1 MLFVNGARPE
11 APTDISHAAGWN
23 RLLLTITVFAGNPL
37 ARLSLFYFLWFGSLG
52 VLIPY
57 WTLYLKG
64 RGLSYDVGGAVGSL
78 LSGYT
83 WAHFGPEDTFVISGF
98 FALLGGAVVW
108 ATLSGRG
115 EG

>member
-11 APTDISHAAGWN
+11 APTDISHAAGWY

-57 WTLYLKG
+57 WVLSLIEE
-64 RGLSYDVGGAVGSL
+64 RG
-78 LSGYT
+78 
-83 WAHFGPEDTFVISGF
+83 
-98 FALLGGAVVW
+98 
-108 ATLSGRG
+108 
-115 EG
+115 